1 MSGDAY
7 ERWLYGDKITADEA
21 RELIATC
28 PTCTE
33 CPSPRVAPHDH
44 HWIESFVTLD
54 NPEDVAEWRD
64 GHPHV
69 ELTEDLATGHYECSH
84 CPAVIPYDALPDEDD
99 W

>member
-1 MSGDAY
+1 MSSAY

-44 HWIESFVTLD
+44 HWLVGSVGEGGKRGREFRIC
-54 NPEDVAEWRD
+54 
-64 GHPHV
+64 HPHV
-69 ELTEDLATGHYECSH
+69 EVTKDLLRGHYACRH